1 MRTRQKAKF
10 QQYRQKHAKQWRC
23 AGILLGIGFAYYLL
37 IPFTPFHLFCL
48 FQRITK
54 LACPGC
60 GITHFLVRLLHFDIP
75 GAVQENVAVAGLILL
90 WGPLLFIRVIW
101 HPKWLQKNGRFERIL
116 AYICVVLL
124 LAFGILR
131 NLPGMEFLLP
141 SSMR

>member
-37 IPFTPFHLFCL
+37 IQFTPFHLFCL

-75 GAVQENVAVAGLILL
+75 GAVQENVAVAGLVLL

-116 AYICVVLL
+116 ACICVVLL

>member
-37 IPFTPFHLFCL
+37 IQFTPFHLFCL

-116 AYICVVLL
+116 ACICVVLL
-124 LAFGILR
+124 LLLGILR

>member
-37 IPFTPFHLFCL
+37 IQFTPFHLFCL

-90 WGPLLFIRVIW
+90 WGSLLFIRVIW

-124 LAFGILR
+124 LLFGILR

>member
-37 IPFTPFHLFCL
+37 IQFTPFHLFCL

-75 GAVQENVAVAGLILL
+75 GAVQVNVAVAGLILL

-116 AYICVVLL
+116 ACICVVLL
-124 LAFGILR
+124 LLFGILR

>member
-10 QQYRQKHAKQWRC
+10 QQYRQKHAKQWRY

-37 IPFTPFHLFCL
+37 IQFTPFHLFCL